1 MNKPKRHNPAASPVL
16 VVDDEAP
23 IREFVS
29 RALGGSGYPVT
40 AVDSAAAALAELS
53 EKNYALLISDIV
65 MPEMDGIALALKI
78 TRDYPQMKV
87 ILISGYALERQRAHN
102 LEALIHMV
110 MPKPFSLQELVETV
124 VMVLDKSASSAA

>member
-1 MNKPKRHNPAASPVL
+1 MNRPAKHNPANCPVL

-29 RALGGSGYPVT
+29 RALSGNGYPVT
-40 AVDSAAAALAELS
+40 ATASAAAALAELA

-78 TRDYPQMKV
+78 TRDYPHMKV

-102 LEALIHMV
+102 IEALIQRV
-110 MPKPFSLQELVETV
+110 MPKPFSLQELIQTV
-124 VMVLDKSASSAA
+124 VEVLDS

>member
-1 MNKPKRHNPAASPVL
+1 MSKKPKHNPAQCPVL

-23 IREFVS
+23 IREFVK
-29 RALGGSGYPVT
+29 RALEANNYPVT

-65 MPEMDGIALALKI
+65 MPEMDGIALALKV
-78 TRDYPQMKV
+78 TRDYPQMRV
-87 ILISGYALERQRAHN
+87 IMISGYALERQRAHN
-102 LEALIHMV
+102 LEALIHQV

-124 VMVLDKSASSAA
+124 IEVLDA

>member
-1 MNKPKRHNPAASPVL
+1 MNKKAKHNPANCPVL

-23 IREFVS
+23 IREFVT
-29 RALGGSGYPVT
+29 RALSANGYPVT

-65 MPEMDGIALALKI
+65 MPEMDGIALALKV
-78 TRDYPQMKV
+78 TRDYPSLRIIM
-87 ILISGYALERQRAHN
+87 ISGYALERQRAHN
-102 LEALIHMV
+102 LEALIHQV

-124 VMVLDKSASSAA
+124 IEVLDK